1 MRSVYAD
8 GRTFPSFLERRKE
21 GERERER
28 SAGEREIDR
37 EIERKRDR
45 RERARGGSR
54 KRIAFSVDFLYALTR
69 RPSTALSLSPFPSAP
84 SLSHPPPYVAPLRS
98 PIESIK
104 ALGSGITCNRV
115 SRSPKTRKRLV
126 FSVDRSFSRLSV
138 CVRARAHHRC
148 FEGAGKRKST
158 VLGRQCYFSKDSS
171 HPSSFL
177 LLHLHLFTSLIV
189 LLRRTMRPYILTHAH
204 VQHEYAYY
212 VCHSYAYTCVRA
224 HTRMH
229 TYMYTYTRD
238 PPVLLHPCLPLL
250 PIRFWIKCICK

>member
-1 MRSVYAD
+1 MYAKRVCR
-8 GRTFPSFLERRKE
+8 RTNLPFLSRAAKRRR
-21 GERERER
+21 EREREKCR
-28 SAGEREIDR
+28 RKGDREEESERETDESALEVDR
-37 EIERKRDR
+37 GNALPLASIFFTLLL
-45 RERARGGSR
+45 GG
-54 KRIAFSVDFLYALTR
+54 R
-69 RPSTALSLSPFPSAP
+69 RPPYPSPPFLLLPP
-84 SLSHPPPYVAPLRS
+84 CHPPPYVVPLRS

-138 CVRARAHHRC
+138 CVRARARAHHRC

-212 VCHSYAYTCVRA
+212 VCHSYANIRA
-224 HTRMH
+224 FARIHACIH
-229 TYMYTYTRD
+229 ICIHIHVILPSSYTRVSPSSRSD
-238 PPVLLHPCLPLL
+238 
-250 PIRFWIKCICK
+250 FG